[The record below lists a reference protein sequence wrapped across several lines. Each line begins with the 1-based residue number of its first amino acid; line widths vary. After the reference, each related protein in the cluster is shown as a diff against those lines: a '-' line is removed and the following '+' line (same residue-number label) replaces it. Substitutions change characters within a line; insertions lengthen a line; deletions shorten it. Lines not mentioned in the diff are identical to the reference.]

1 MKETILQIK
10 EFNEVYYKY
19 ISKLELQD
27 NNTSFNLFI
36 YDLALFW
43 FYIIDERY
51 KDLTKD
57 KIKIEYKEASH
68 LGFHDIENGHFSY
81 VMYFDK
87 YRDYI
92 ENIQVFN
99 RCKAILKSFEDK
111 YL

>member
-43 FYIIDERY
+43 FYMIDERY

-68 LGFHDIENGHFSY
+68 LGFHNIDNG
-81 VMYFDK
+81 YFLLVHYFGDLK
-87 YRDYI
+87 YNSVLWTKCRYT
-92 ENIQVFN
+92 
-99 RCKAILKSFEDK
+99 LKSFENK

>member
-43 FYIIDERY
+43 FYMIDERY
-51 KDLTKD
+51 NDLTKD
-57 KIKIEYKEASH
+57 KIKIEYKEDSH
-68 LGFHDIENGHFSY
+68 LGFHNIDNGHFLF

-87 YRDYI
+87 NIDYTDDGKL
-92 ENIQVFN
+92 FN
-99 RCKAILKSFEDK
+99 RCKSILKSFGDK